1 MVSDQGAVVNKSTI
15 YIANN
20 YIKGTDLAG
29 STLGHQAYSET
40 QAGQALMLKSDCQSC
55 HQVNKK
61 SIGPSF
67 TQVSAKYQKDANA
80 VNYLAAKIIKGGAG
94 VWGEI
99 AMSAHPTMS
108 DSDSKKIAQWVL
120 SLENKAV
127 AKATLPIQGKIIP
140 SPSSTDSENTVFS
153 LYASYTDQGAIGLK
167 PLSSSSTVNLRSNI
181 YSARELTER
190 TRIALKDST
199 ASGFLVYPE
208 NNGWFS
214 VNQVDFSGIS
224 HIELE
229 NISKG
234 QPGNYTIE
242 LRLDSEKGLLIGKGD
257 FIDNGALNLQKNTS
271 ILVKQVMDKKLHNLY
286 VNIVSEPKNIKQ
298 RPLIRTIKFIP
309 AKLL

>member
-1 MVSDQGAVVNKSTI
+1 
-15 YIANN
+15 
-20 YIKGTDLAG
+20 
-29 STLGHQAYSET
+29 
-40 QAGQALMLKSDCQSC
+40 MLKSDCQAC
-55 HQVNKK
+55 HQVDKK

-80 VNYLAAKIIKGGAG
+80 VSYLAAKIIKGGAG
-94 VWGEI
+94 VWGEV

-140 SPSSTDSENTVFS
+140 APSSTDSENTVFS

-167 PLSSSSTVNLRSNI
+167 PLSSATSVNLRSNI

-199 ASGFLVYPE
+199 NSGFLVYPE
-208 NNGWFS
+208 NNGWLK
-214 VNQVDFSGIS
+214 VNQIDLSGIS

-229 NISKG
+229 NLSKG
-234 QPGNYTIE
+234 QAGNYTIE
-242 LRLDSEKGLLIGKGD
+242 LRLDSEKGTVIGKGVYM
-257 FIDNGALNLQKNTS
+257 DNGTLNMQKNSLIT
-271 ILVKQVMDKKLHNLY
+271 VKPVIDKKLHNLY
-286 VNIVSEPKNIKQ
+286 IHIVAEPKNIKQ

-309 AKLL
+309 AKIL